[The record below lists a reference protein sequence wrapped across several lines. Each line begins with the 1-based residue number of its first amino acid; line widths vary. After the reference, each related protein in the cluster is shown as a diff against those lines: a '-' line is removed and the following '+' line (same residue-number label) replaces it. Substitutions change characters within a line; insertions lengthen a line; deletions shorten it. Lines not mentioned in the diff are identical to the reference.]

1 MRRPCGLRTAGR
13 RFVAL
18 RRNGR
23 RRAARPVR
31 GGRRAVPS
39 RAASLSAR
47 LELRRASTACHRVDG
62 RSSRPLAPR
71 RTNPRTRSFGEASAQ
86 RIPADSRRRRGRC
99 PRRHPRRRVGGPD
112 GGSRPADGRRRNR
125 GGRSTRHGAQRL
137 PRLCDPDQQARRRRL
152 APAGGG
158 AAVTGWFAPRAEDLL
173 LLGLTGA
180 GLGLFIGPLLLGSG
194 FPQPVALFSALVAVS
209 ALVVLGVAVQTHRLS
224 TRLLA
229 VLAALVAID
238 ATLRLVIVIGLLGF
252 SPIFFLIIAGGYV
265 MGPSFGFASGALTLL
280 LSALLTAALAPWLPY
295 QMLAAGW
302 VGMGAGY
309 LGRMT
314 RRSTSP
320 GAIAVL
326 CLYGCAA
333 GFVYGLLLDLW
344 EWPLLVAAGSSPLS
358 WVPGIGLAAQLRRF
372 GGFYLATSLAYD
384 SFRAAGNL
392 VLIAILGPAV
402 IRALDRFRRR
412 FLLYWAEPGPVPEP
426 APGKISA
433 DVGTPA

>member
-1 MRRPCGLRTAGR
+1 M
-13 RFVAL
+13 
-18 RRNGR
+18 
-23 RRAARPVR
+23 
-31 GGRRAVPS
+31 
-39 RAASLSAR
+39 
-47 LELRRASTACHRVDG
+47 
-62 RSSRPLAPR
+62 
-71 RTNPRTRSFGEASAQ
+71 
-86 RIPADSRRRRGRC
+86 
-99 PRRHPRRRVGGPD
+99 
-112 GGSRPADGRRRNR
+112 
-125 GGRSTRHGAQRL
+125 
-137 PRLCDPDQQARRRRL
+137 
-152 APAGGG
+152 
-158 AAVTGWFAPRAEDLL
+158 TGWFATRAEDLL

-180 GLGLFIGPLLLGSG
+180 GLALFIGPLLLGSG

-265 MGPSFGFASGALTLL
+265 MGPSFGFAAGALTLL
-280 LSALLTAALAPWLPY
+280 LSALLTAGLGPWLPY

-314 RRSTSP
+314 RRSTSR
-320 GAIAVL
+320 GAIGVL
-326 CLYGCAA
+326 CLYGGAA
-333 GFVYGLLLDLW
+333 GFAFGLLLDLW

-358 WVPGIGLAAQLRRF
+358 WVPGTGLAGLLHRF
-372 GGFYLATSLAYD
+372 GGFYLATSLVYD

-392 VLIAILGPAV
+392 LLTAVLGAAV

-412 FLLYWAEPGPVPEP
+412 FLLEWPEQNPVFPEAP
-426 APGKISA
+426 AKISA
-433 DVGTPA
+433 DAGTPA